1 MFHRGSYFHNSKY
14 FLGLKNSFWR
24 SELQG
29 GRWTSPRSALKYRD
43 ECDGVLECKPA
54 AWWPPVARN
63 CPSAEVAELTP
74 TRDWFVTFSAGRCST
89 KLAAPSLPAALGSG
103 PHSSQVE
110 SR

>member
-1 MFHRGSYFHNSKY
+1 MDQP
-14 FLGLKNSFWR
+14 
-24 SELQG
+24 EV
-29 GRWTSPRSALKYRD
+29 
-43 ECDGVLECKPA
+43 C
-54 AWWPPVARN
+54 
-63 CPSAEVAELTP
+63 AEVPRRVRRGPRVQAGRVVAAGREELSKRRGGGAHP